1 MGSKQEK
8 EQKEQ
13 ELLKK
18 LHSGWIKFGTIM
30 VNFLCIVMIMLGI
43 YGLVTNVSEEW
54 QETAPFWGMIISFV
68 LLFLFANFWAE
79 KCLIKLIRITG
90 ERYNSV
96 NERKKTGIQDLDT
109 ALVMMNQQAG
119 VVVWDTI
126 WSVVAGFMC
135 ICLLCSF
142 DTCNKPVVL
151 GVILF
156 SLAMLFGGHYVG
168 NKLSKKRKFGKKL
181 YKYSKQYVECPDEIT
196 FLQDVDRSIQKGVLS
211 YNGLWML
218 TDEYMLGR
226 LSSITYEPVAI
237 PLRAVEQVVFFYE
250 RFYKRVDGM
259 LLLSLK
265 YGKSVKLSL
274 GVGVN
279 EVFDP
284 VLQALNDNG
293 ILWRQGEMRY

>member
-1 MGSKQEK
+1 MDRQEK
-8 EQKEQ
+8 ERKEQ
-13 ELLKK
+13 EILKK

-30 VNFLCIVMIMLGI
+30 INILCVSMIMLGI
-43 YGLVTNVSEEW
+43 YGVVTNVSEEW

-96 NERKKTGIQDLDT
+96 NERKKAGIQDLDT

-119 VVVWDTI
+119 VLVWDTI

-181 YKYSKQYVECPDEIT
+181 YKYSKQYVECSDEIA

-265 YGKSVKLSL
+265 NGKSVKLSL
-274 GVGVN
+274 GVGGN

-284 VLQALNDNG
+284 VLQALNDKG
-293 ILWRQGEMRY
+293 ILWKQGEMRY

>member
-1 MGSKQEK
+1 MDNQEK
-8 EQKEQ
+8 DKKEQ
-13 ELLKK
+13 EILKK
-18 LHSGWIKFGTIM
+18 WHNGWIRLGTIM
-30 VNFLCIVMIMLGI
+30 INVLCVIMIVLGI
-43 YGLVTNVSEEW
+43 YGVVTNRSKGW
-54 QETAPFWGMIISFV
+54 QETASFLGMIISFV
-68 LLFLFANFWAE
+68 LIFLFSNFWAE
-79 KCLIKLIRITG
+79 KWLTKIIKMAD
-90 ERYNSV
+90 ERYNRV
-96 NERKKTGIQDLDT
+96 NERKKAGIQDLDT
-109 ALVMMNQQAG
+109 ALVMLNQQAG

-126 WSVVAGFMC
+126 WGIVAGFMC

-142 DTCNKPVVL
+142 DTCNKQVVL

-168 NKLSKKRKFGKKL
+168 KKLSKKRKFGKKL
-181 YKYSKQYVECPDEIT
+181 YKYSKQYVECPDEIA

-237 PLRAVEQVVFFYE
+237 QLKKVEEIVFFYE

-265 YGKSVKLSL
+265 NGRSVKLSL
-274 GVGVN
+274 GVGGD
-279 EVFDP
+279 EVCEP
-284 VLQALNDNG
+284 VLQVLNANG
-293 ILWRQGEMRY
+293 IPWKQGEMRY